1 MKPNLKKLEEAVR
14 DKSLTPL
21 TKALGELADELG
33 YQLKPP
39 YTEVLNLKAKEEDD
53 RFGVK
58 FTAEL
63 HLHYS
68 TLERSDEDLIFVV
81 RFGGEAPADSP
92 APPIDQLFYAAV
104 VESLTVYG
112 YGSRWQGTILT
123 TPAKYRENLE
133 VTADR
138 LSRIELADLYRSMG
152 ERSRSDSKA

>member
-1 MKPNLKKLEEAVR
+1 MKPNSKKLEEAVR

-21 TKALGELADELG
+21 TKALGELADGLG

-53 RFGVK
+53 RFAVQ
-58 FTAEL
+58 FTAKL

-68 TLERSDEDLIFVV
+68 NLEHSDEGLIFVV
-81 RFGGEAPADSP
+81 RFGGEALADLP

-104 VESLTVYG
+104 VESLSVYG
-112 YGSRWQGTILT
+112 YGSRWQGTVLAM
-123 TPAKYRENLE
+123 PAEYRENLE